1 MPSAPP
7 PAPPVPQTYKIVV
20 GVDYSEQSE
29 RALRAALDIAL
40 HRDAQIYCLTVAEG
54 YGPGRPAAE
63 SAEMHQTFHDEAQH
77 TLDRFIAKEI
87 DLLEQ
92 SGVKLNR
99 KRVAA
104 AIDFGKPVDGVLAL
118 AEDVHADLIV
128 IGTHGKKGLE
138 RLFVGSVATE
148 VVKRAHC
155 PVLVTR

>member
-1 MPSAPP
+1 MSSAPP

-20 GVDYSEQSE
+20 GIDYSEQSS

-54 YGPGRPAAE
+54 YGPGRPTAE
-63 SAEMHQTFHDEAQH
+63 SNEMHQTFHDQAQR
-77 TLDRFIAKEI
+77 TLDRFISNEI
-87 DLLEQ
+87 DDFEKR
-92 SGVKLNR
+92 GVRLNR

-104 AIDFGKPVDGVLAL
+104 AVDFGKPLDGILAL
-118 AEDVHADLIV
+118 AEDVHAELIV

-138 RLFVGSVATE
+138 RLFVGSIATA
-148 VVKRAHC
+148 VLGHAKC